1 VPPGLA
7 VTTATLATRITP
19 TATLGASAVR
29 IIDPTGAV
37 AVTTAGIIGAVGVA
51 DGITDTDGV
60 AVAGLIESNLSVSG
74 RKRLRAP
81 IIPRVTA
88 TLFQGSGMK

>member
-1 VPPGLA
+1 M
-7 VTTATLATRITP
+7 ATLATRIPP
-19 TATLGASAVR
+19 TATLGASAVGT
-29 IIDPTGAV
+29 IDPNGAV
-37 AVTTAGIIGAVGVA
+37 TVTTAGIIGAVGVA

-60 AVAGLIESNLSVSG
+60 AVAGLIENNLSVSA